1 MKIVTKLLVATILVV
16 AVLAPA
22 HRGLAGEK
30 KPLIQMAILL
40 DTSNSMDGLINQ
52 AKSELWKIVNEFA
65 TAKQKGVRPQLQV
78 ALYEYGNDNIGAK
91 GYVRMVLPLTDDL
104 DKVSEELF
112 ALKTLGGSEYCGQV
126 IDSAVTDL
134 KWSKSNGDLK
144 VIFIAGNE
152 PFTQGPVD
160 YRKACKAAITS
171 GIVVNT
177 IHCGSS
183 EEGVKG
189 KWKDGAMLADG
200 RYMHIDQNKAVAHIQ
215 APQDKKIAELGA
227 ALNKTYIPYGAG
239 GGEAVAR
246 QAAQDNNASSMSA
259 GTMTQRAVF
268 KSSHQYDNDA
278 WDLVDAVGNDK
289 VKLEDLKDEELPEH
303 MRKMDAS
310 ERRDY
315 VADNASKRGDIQEK
329 IRKLN
334 DERKKFVADKR
345 REMQE
350 SEGDTLDSVMIKA
363 VREQGEKRNF
373 DFSSE

>member
-1 MKIVTKLLVATILVV
+1 MKRATKLMMALALL
-16 AVLAPA
+16 AVTLAPVSQ
-22 HRGLAGEK
+22 GLAGEK

-65 TAKQKGVRPQLQV
+65 MAKQGGVRPQLQV
-78 ALYEYGNDNIGAK
+78 ALYEYGNDNIKTK

-112 ALKTLGGSEYCGQV
+112 ALRTLGGSEYCGQV

-134 KWSKSNGDLK
+134 KWSKSNNDLK

-152 PFTQGPVD
+152 PFTQGPID
-160 YRKACKAAITS
+160 YRKSCKSAITS

-200 RYMHIDQNKAVAHIQ
+200 RYMHIDQNKAVAHIA
-215 APQDKKIAELGA
+215 APQDKEIAELGA
-227 ALNKTYIPYGAG
+227 ELNKTYLAYGSAG
-239 GGEAVAR
+239 AAAAAR
-246 QAAQDNNASSMSA
+246 QQAQDANASSVSA
-259 GTMTQRAVF
+259 STATQRAVF
-268 KSSHQYDNDA
+268 KSSYQYDNDA
-278 WDLVDAVGNDK
+278 WDLVDAVDNDK
-289 VKLEDLKDEELPEH
+289 VKLEDLKDEELPEN
-303 MRKMDAS
+303 MRKMS
-310 ERRDY
+310 TEERKAFI
-315 VADNASKRGDIQEK
+315 ADNAKKRNETQEK

-334 DERKKFVADKR
+334 DERKKYVADKR

-350 SEGDTLDSVMIKA
+350 SEGDPLDSVMIKA

-373 DFSSE
+373 EFNAE